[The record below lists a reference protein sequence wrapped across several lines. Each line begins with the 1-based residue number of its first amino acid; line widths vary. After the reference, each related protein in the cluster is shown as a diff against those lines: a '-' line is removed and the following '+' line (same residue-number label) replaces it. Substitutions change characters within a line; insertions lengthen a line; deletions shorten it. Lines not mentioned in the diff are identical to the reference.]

1 MEYRS
6 TVVESV
12 VPTPLVRT

>member
-12 VPTPLVRT
+12 VPTLLVRT